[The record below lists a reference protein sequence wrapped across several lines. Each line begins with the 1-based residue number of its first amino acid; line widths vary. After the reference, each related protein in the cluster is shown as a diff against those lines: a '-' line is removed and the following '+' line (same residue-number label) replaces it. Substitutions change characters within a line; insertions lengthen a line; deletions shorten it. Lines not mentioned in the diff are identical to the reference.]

1 MPSVQAVD
9 FKGHQIWP
17 HANSVTPHAEGL
29 WYYMVTV
36 SYQVGPGGMGYMSTS
51 GLIAP
56 RDKAQYG
63 QIVDDIL
70 EYARQQAPG
79 QNGSKVAM
87 FFDIKPN
94 AEYRDPFV
102 VAQERQRAESKR
114 ADQNG
119 HADEVAVGE
128 LMP

>member
-1 MPSVQAVD
+1 MPSVQSTE

-17 HANSVTPHAEGL
+17 GANSITPHQEGF

-36 SYQVGPGGMGYMSTS
+36 SYQVPNGFGHMSTS
-51 GLIAP
+51 GLVAP
-56 RDKAQYG
+56 RHKAQYG
-63 QIVDDIL
+63 QIVEDIL
-70 EYARQQAPG
+70 EFARQQAPG
-79 QNGSKVAM
+79 QVGTKVAM

-94 AEYRDPFV
+94 AEYLDPYV
-102 VAQERQRAESKR
+102 VAQERQRAESER

-119 HADEVAVGE
+119 HTDEVAVGE